1 MDLKISMFLL
11 LTVLGVVAYHAQGK
25 RKSQFQ
31 AARARS
37 LIAMRLQN

>member
-1 MDLKISMFLL
+1 MDLKISVFLL
-11 LTVLGVVAYHAQGK
+11 LTVLGVAAYHAQGK